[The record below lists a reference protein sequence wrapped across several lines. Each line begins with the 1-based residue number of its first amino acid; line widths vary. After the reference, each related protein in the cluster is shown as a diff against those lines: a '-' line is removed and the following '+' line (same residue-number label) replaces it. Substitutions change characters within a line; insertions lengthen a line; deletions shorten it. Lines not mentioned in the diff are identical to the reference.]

1 MKKLIVITSVFLL
14 GTVFGTYYMPF
25 AVMNL
30 NCDTSQYSG
39 MWVPLRDLRE
49 QPFKCRELPIEA
61 RIETNP
67 KMLLSILKA
76 DLAYYYYKITGKR
89 ID

>member
-1 MKKLIVITSVFLL
+1 MKAGSIMIKDKE
-14 GTVFGTYYMPF
+14 
-25 AVMNL
+25 NE
-30 NCDTSQYSG
+30 

-49 QPFKCRELPIEA
+49 QPFKCRDLPIEA
-61 RIETNP
+61 QIETNP